1 MENNHKIIIALLCII
16 IIMLIISIATFSPLL
31 IKEDTNLTISN
42 KKIETGDP
50 LIISLTDHHGNPIK
64 NGTVHIKLKDEE
76 GIIIDE
82 NIKTNSKGKA
92 KFKMEEKGKYSVE
105 CNFDENK
112 HFKSSYTN
120 GNLTVKKPT
129 TKAVSDKKTNGQNS
143 NSGLSE
149 DGYSYYPEY
158 GPDVDFRGIT
168 REYAIEHNYHYLP
181 QTIDGKDRG
190 AYIPYDPANGCY
202 HV

>member
-1 MENNHKIIIALLCII
+1 MENNHKIIIALLCVI
-16 IIMLIISIATFSPLL
+16 IIMLIIGITTFSPLL

-42 KKIETGDP
+42 QKIEAGEP

-64 NGTVHIKLKDEE
+64 NGTLHIKLKDDE

-92 KFKMEEKGKYSVE
+92 KFKIKEKGKYSVK
-105 CNFDENK
+105 CNFDGNE
-112 HFKSSYTN
+112 HFKSSHIN
-120 GNLTVKKPT
+120 GNITVKKST
-129 TKAVSDKKTNGQNS
+129 TKAVSDKKTSGQNS

-158 GPDVDFRGIT
+158 GPDVDFLGTT

-190 AYIPYDPANGCY
+190 SYVPYDPANGCY